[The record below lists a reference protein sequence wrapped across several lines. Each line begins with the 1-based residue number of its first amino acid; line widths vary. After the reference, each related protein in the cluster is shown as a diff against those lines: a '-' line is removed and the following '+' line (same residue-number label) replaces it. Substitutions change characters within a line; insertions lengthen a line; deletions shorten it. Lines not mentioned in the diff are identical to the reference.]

1 MTVYNSTIQPN
12 VNNSSVV
19 LAGKQKLSEMSYE
32 IKSFEHPKFGE
43 MRIAEFKDG
52 TVLFCLS
59 DAARALDYANPAKAV
74 IDHCKKG
81 VSILETPTY
90 NQYGAEVI
98 QKMKFGKEGNLY
110 RLAASSKLP
119 EAESFQDW
127 VFDDVLPTIRKTGSY
142 SLVQQQMQ
150 QPVYSLE
157 DKFKAI
163 ELSCKALRKSKASK
177 TRMINYVIV
186 PMGLPAF
193 EYIESEG
200 QFLSATDALSQ
211 HPVIYKGKNL
221 SAVTF
226 NKILIEKG
234 YLEEVPQPRGK
245 TSLKLLTEKGLKW
258 GKNEDSVDHP
268 GSIIAHYNMKK
279 FPEFLKELGL
289 K

>member
-1 MTVYNSTIQPN
+1 MAGTNINIQPN

-19 LAGKQKLSEMSYE
+19 LAAQPSEMGVREMSSLEIAELTGKQHSNV
-32 IKSFEHPKFGE
+32 
-43 MRIAEFKDG
+43 MRDI
-52 TVLFCLS
+52 
-59 DAARALDYANPAKAV
+59 RALLDQGVNQINFELVDYT
-74 IDHCKKG
+74 DKKG
-81 VSILETPTY
+81 EKRSMYNLTKKGSLILASGYNAVLREKIIDRWEAIETGQATPMY
-90 NQYGAEVI
+90 QV
-98 QKMKFGKEGNLY
+98 
-110 RLAASSKLP
+110 
-119 EAESFQDW
+119 
-127 VFDDVLPTIRKTGSY
+127 
-142 SLVQQQMQ
+142 VQQQAQ
-150 QPVYSLE
+150 QSAYSLE
-157 DKFKAI
+157 EKFKAI
-163 ELSCKALRKSKASK
+163 ELSCKMLRKSKASK